1 MKNFIFRFTT
11 SVVVFAALLTATPL
25 FADEAKPA
33 SGAPSVP
40 PTGASPSDV
49 KGSIKMAKVHFLE
62 PKDGATV
69 KQTFR
74 AKFAVEGLK
83 VAPAGEITPGTGHFH
98 IIIDEPAVAEGV
110 VVGMDDKHI
119 HYGKGQTE
127 ADLTLKPGKHKLTL
141 QFADGAHRAYGANLS
156 QTITVTVK

>member
-1 MKNFIFRFTT
+1 MNFTFARSAVLI
-11 SVVVFAALLTATPL
+11 VFASTLATGA
-25 FADEAKPA
+25 FAEEKPV
-33 SGAPSVP
+33 SGAPSMP
-40 PTGASPSDV
+40 PTNTRESSDV
-49 KGSIKMAKVHFLE
+49 KGSLKMAKVYFTE

-69 KQTFR
+69 KSTFH

-83 VAPAGEITPGTGHFH
+83 VAPAGEIVPGTGHFH
-98 IIIDEPAVAEGV
+98 IIIDEPVVEEGA

-156 QTITVTVK
+156 QTIHITVK